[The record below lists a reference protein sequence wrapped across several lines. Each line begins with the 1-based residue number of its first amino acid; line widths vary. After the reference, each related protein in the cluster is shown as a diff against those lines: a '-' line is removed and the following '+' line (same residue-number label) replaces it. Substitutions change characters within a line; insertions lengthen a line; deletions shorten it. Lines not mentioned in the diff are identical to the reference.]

1 MKNKRVIVI
10 ILIIALIV
18 PVMGGTIYSMNGVNN
33 KANQKTKQEKMEIDI
48 EKAQALANETGI
60 DLDKIVAWYESSKD
74 WTQVIKL
81 ASENKE
87 LGNDLSDTINVNQE
101 LEKEYSKEKIKEANE
116 LYNMI
121 IFKLEEIISLKDVE
135 TYKQLKQNLDNEEAI
150 YWMLKLEKELGTMQ
164 DALEEYLISIQLELD
179 LNKYFKDKKE
189 YQRIKSE
196 KEVLYQKELIT
207 VDKIEQT
214 ALELLTNM
222 NNSEEEKDTISID
235 SNNSNE
241 IKIPSIDPKAAINIE
256 SEKPINPL
264 DELNEEIKNIKPD
277 MD

>member
-18 PVMGGTIYSMNGVNN
+18 PVMGGTIYSMNSIN
-33 KANQKTKQEKMEIDI
+33 KNANQEAKQEKIEIDI

-60 DLDKIVAWYESSKD
+60 DLDKIVAWYDSSKD

-87 LGNDLSDTINVNQE
+87 LGKDLSDTINVDQD
-101 LEKEYSKEKIKEANE
+101 LEKEYSKEKIQEANE

-121 IFKLEEIISLKDVE
+121 IFKLEEIISLKDDE
-135 TYKQLKQNLDNEEAI
+135 TYKQLKQKLDNEEAI
-150 YWMLKLEKELGTMQ
+150 YWILKLENELGTMQ
-164 DALEEYLISIQLELD
+164 DALEEYLISIQLEID
-179 LNKYFKDKKE
+179 LNEYFKDKKE

-207 VDKIEQT
+207 VEKIEQT

-222 NNSEEEKDTISID
+222 NNSEEEKDTIRID

-241 IKIPSIDPKAAINIE
+241 IKIPSIDPKATIDID
-256 SEKPINPL
+256 SQKPINPL
-264 DELNEEIKNIKPD
+264 DELNKEIENIKPD